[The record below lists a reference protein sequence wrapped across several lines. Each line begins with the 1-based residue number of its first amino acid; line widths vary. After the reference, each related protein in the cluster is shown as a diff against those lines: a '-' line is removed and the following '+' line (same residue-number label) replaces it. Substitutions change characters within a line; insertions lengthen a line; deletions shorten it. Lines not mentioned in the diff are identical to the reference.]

1 MTAVPA
7 HNVHHGD
14 GHGAGRGVAHGHNFG
29 ERDPRIDEML
39 DRVKRPALIAAIVGV
54 VLLIL
59 GLFIHGAQGFFQ
71 AYLYAYLFWTGI
83 ALGCFSIL
91 LLAHLVGGT
100 WGAVI
105 RRPLESGARL
115 LPLMAL
121 LFIPILFGMGSL
133 YEWTHKEWIDAH
145 SGDLMWFK
153 RTWLSTPFFIL
164 RTVIYFAIWIIL
176 SLLINRWGDEQDRTG
191 DPRIFRRMQQF
202 AGPGLVLYVVTM
214 TLAAFDWA
222 MSLDPD
228 WFSTIWGLLFVVAQA
243 LGTMALTIALL
254 ATLADRR
261 PFAGVVSIPIFH
273 DLGNLL
279 MAFTMLWAY
288 ISLSQYLIIWSANLA
303 EEAPYYVARTQT
315 GWKYVALFLVVF
327 HFFVPF
333 LLLLWRRTKR
343 NVRALATVAAW
354 IAVLRLVDLFWVLGP
369 SFGHEG
375 PGHGAADLAHA
386 AGEGDAAVHG
396 LHGWWHAW
404 MYPAAAA
411 AIGGLFIFAFIVQL
425 KRRPLLPLH
434 DPRLHALAAGGH
446 H

>member
-7 HNVHHGD
+7 HTLHHGD
-14 GHGAGRGVAHGHNFG
+14 GHGHPHDD
-29 ERDPRIDEML
+29 RDPRIDQL
-39 DRVKRPALIAAIVGV
+39 LNRVQRPALLAAGAGL
-54 VLLIL
+54 VLLFV
-59 GLFIHGAQGFFQ
+59 GLFIHSAQAFFQ

-91 LLAHLVGGT
+91 MLGHLVGGT

-121 LFIPILFGMGSL
+121 LFIPVILGMGSL
-133 YEWTHKEWIDAH
+133 YEWTDPQWRSDHNT
-145 SGDLMWFK
+145 DLMSFK
-153 RTWLSTPFFIL
+153 LLWLSKPFFIL
-164 RTVIYFAIWIIL
+164 RAVIYFAIWIAIT
-176 SLLINRWGDEQDRTG
+176 LLLNRWGDEQDRTG
-191 DPRIFRRMQQF
+191 DARIFRKMQQF
-202 AGPGLVLYVVTM
+202 SGPGLVIYVATM

-228 WFSTIWGLLFVVAQA
+228 WMSTIWGLLFVVAQA
-243 LGTMALTIALL
+243 LGTMAMVIALL
-254 ATLADRR
+254 AMLSDRR
-261 PFAGVVSIPIFH
+261 PFAGVLSIPIFH

-288 ISLSQYLIIWSANLA
+288 ISLSQYLIIWSANIA
-303 EEAPYYVARTQT
+303 EETPYYVARTQT

-343 NVRALATVAAW
+343 NVRGLAAVASW
-354 IAVLRLVDLFWVLGP
+354 IAVLRLVDLFWVIGP
-369 SFGHEG
+369 SFGRDG
-375 PGHGAADLAHA
+375 GHHGSRPLADAAA
-386 AGEGDAAVHG
+386 AGHNVPE

-404 MYPAAAA
+404 MYPSAAA
-411 AIGGLFIFAFIVQL
+411 AIGGLFVFAFIWQL

-434 DPRLHALAAGGH
+434 DPRLQALAAGGH

>member
-1 MTAVPA
+1 MSAVPTHA
-7 HNVHHGD
+7 VLRGD
-14 GHGAGRGVAHGHNFG
+14 GHGG
-29 ERDPRIDEML
+29 ERHDDRDPGMDEVL
-39 DRVKRPALIAAIVGV
+39 SRVQRPALLAAAAGL
-54 VLLIL
+54 VLLFV
-59 GLFIHGAQGFFQ
+59 GLFIHKSQAFFQ
-71 AYLYAYLFWTGI
+71 AYLFAYLFWTGI

-91 LLAHLVGGT
+91 MLAHLVGGT

-115 LPLMAL
+115 LPLMAV
-121 LFIPILFGMGSL
+121 LFIPVILGMGSL
-133 YEWTHKEWIDAH
+133 YEWTHDEWRQGHA
-145 SGDLMWFK
+145 GELMRFK
-153 RTWLSTPFFIL
+153 LWWLSEAGFII
-164 RTVIYFAIWIIL
+164 RSVIYFGVWIGL
-176 SLLINRWGDEQDRTG
+176 TLLLNRWGDEQDRTG

-202 AGPGLVLYVVTM
+202 SGPGLVLYVATM

-243 LGTMALTIALL
+243 LGTMALVIALL
-254 ATLADRR
+254 AMVADRR
-261 PFAGVVSIPIFH
+261 PFAGVLSIPIFH

-288 ISLSQYLIIWSANLA
+288 ISLSQYLIIWSANIA
-303 EEAPYYVARTQT
+303 EETPYYVARTQT
-315 GWKYVALFLVVF
+315 GWKYVALFLVIF

-343 NVRALATVAAW
+343 SVKGLAAVATW
-354 IAVLRLVDLFWVLGP
+354 IAVLRLVDLFWVIGP
-369 SFGHEG
+369 SFGSEG
-375 PGHGAADLAHA
+375 GHHGSRPLADAAA
-386 AGEGDAAVHG
+386 AGHNVGE

-411 AIGGLFIFAFIVQL
+411 AIGGLFVFAFVWQL

-434 DPRLHALAAGGH
+434 DPRLQALAVGGH